1 MYSIYGNIYHQY
13 TPVMLAYIPY
23 MDPVGM
29 IYVSLK
35 QIPAETPRTSRH
47 VWSAGPS
54 PSWPV
59 LMLAFSSPSLFRLWS
74 LSWCPKSHS
83 NNFGQ
88 GGDGWSVSTV
98 GSARHRVCLGL
109 SFCWILRIFVNDLQK
124 IRSFFFKWQIWLASS
139 LTAPEPLNSSNKKT
153 HFVVKRRTQLEVVG
167 PASPAIFTSQSSK
180 KANCALGQWQVNY
193 EYQNISKSEA
203 KGDGRNLSL

>member
-109 SFCWILRIFVNDLQK
+109 SFC
-124 IRSFFFKWQIWLASS
+124 
-139 LTAPEPLNSSNKKT
+139 
-153 HFVVKRRTQLEVVG
+153 
-167 PASPAIFTSQSSK
+167 
-180 KANCALGQWQVNY
+180 
-193 EYQNISKSEA
+193 
-203 KGDGRNLSL
+203 